1 VPPITKYLSISSAT
15 NHKIPEIG
23 CTEEILRYFVIGGT
37 EETLRYFVIGG
48 RGVFIFVVIG
58 DKYFFLFFM
67 NGNTEDVF
75 RYFVIGGTEEVLRF
89 M

>member
-1 VPPITKYLSISSAT
+1 V
-15 NHKIPEIG
+15 IG

-58 DKYFFLFFM
+58 DKEKKFIFY
-67 NGNTEDVF
+67 EC
-75 RYFVIGGTEEVLRF
+75 
-89 M
+89 